1 MDVSVITASVGQKR
15 TLSAQGTVAKAA
27 AAAGQQSTANRTKR
41 RAGAAAAAAAGA
53 IRKALCQIK
62 Y

>member
-1 MDVSVITASVGQKR
+1 MDVSVIAASVGQKR
-15 TLSAQGTVAKAA
+15 TLSAQGTVAKA

-41 RAGAAAAAAAGA
+41 RAGAAAAAAGA
-53 IRKALCQIK
+53 IGKALCQIK